1 MAQMEAQASDV
12 QIPMIPMT
20 AGYQAAKQEKGK
32 GKGHGKGHG
41 KPYKGGKDP
50 HFPVF
55 LRL

>member
-1 MAQMEAQASDV
+1 MAQMEAQAAADV

-20 AGYQAAKQEKGK
+20 ACTQWQEKGK

-50 HFPVF
+50 HFSSF
-55 LRL
+55 LW